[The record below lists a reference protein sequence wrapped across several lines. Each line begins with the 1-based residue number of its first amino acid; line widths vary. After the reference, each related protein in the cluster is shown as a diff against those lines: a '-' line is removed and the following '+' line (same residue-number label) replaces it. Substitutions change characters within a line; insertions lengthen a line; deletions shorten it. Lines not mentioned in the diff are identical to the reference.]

1 MSKVNLM
8 NCDCMTFMRGLP
20 DKAYE
25 LAIVDVPYGIGASEM
40 TMGKGKHKKFTKGK
54 GWDKEVPTK
63 QYFAELFRI
72 SKNQIIWG
80 GNYFTLPV
88 SRGWIFWDK
97 GLNGKTS
104 FSDGELAWTSFK
116 ISLRKAN
123 IRYDGFIGADDCRIH
138 PTQKPVA
145 LYKWLLMNYAKQG
158 DKILDTHG
166 GSCSLAIACHDMGFD
181 LDACE
186 IDADY
191 YRDAVARYE
200 RHAAQAQLFNGD
212 LGYTYINGAEGAQQA
227 ELQIVTGNMELQ
239 RDAFLGDKL

>member
-1 MSKVNLM
+1 MINIM
-8 NCDCMTFMRGLP
+8 NCDCMEFMRGLP

-25 LAIVDVPYGIGASEM
+25 LAIVDVPYGIHMDG
-40 TMGKGKHKKFTKGK
+40 GKIGGSVLAKQAVYKKKE
-54 GWDKEVPTK
+54 WDNCPPQKE
-63 QYFAELFRI
+63 YFNELQRV
-72 SKNQIIWG
+72 SNHQIIWG
-80 GNYFTLPV
+80 ANHFISLIPFDSSCWIVWDKINGENYFA
-88 SRGWIFWDK
+88 DC
-97 GLNGKTS
+97 
-104 FSDGELAWTSFK
+104 ELAWTNFCTSVRKFSFRWQGMLQGNMK
-116 ISLRKAN
+116 HKEV
-123 IRYDGFIGADDCRIH
+123 RIH

-145 LYKWLLMNYAKQG
+145 LYKWILTNYAKKG

-212 LGYTYINGAEGAQQA
+212 LGYTYTNGAENAQQA
-227 ELQIVTGNMELQ
+227 ELPIEETNQ
-239 RDAFLGDKL
+239 